1 MFGETYAAAG
11 NQDFV
16 CEDLRRSIDKSEMI
30 EASSTNEK
38 YSLAVCC
45 FLVLVDANG
54 KYLASLSN
62 DGLSVKQRQ

>member
-16 CEDLRRSIDKSEMI
+16 SEDLWRSIDKSEMI
-30 EASSTNEK
+30 EASSTNDK

-45 FLVLVDANG
+45 FLVLGDANG

-62 DGLSVKQRQ
+62 DGLSIKQRQ